1 MQLTTDGISDI
12 VLTTLSHWTISVKA
26 GGFECW
32 EMRGDLSGFNFNFSL
47 IDGLQDSEI
56 EDVSD
61 FMEILDGFNDNNG
74 RFSVLSTFSRP

>member
-1 MQLTTDGISDI
+1 
-12 VLTTLSHWTISVKA
+12 
-26 GGFECW
+26 
-32 EMRGDLSGFNFNFSL
+32 MRGDLSGFNFNFSL